1 LASNDTDVVITGA
14 GAAGIAA
21 GRRITEARLHC
32 VVVEARSRL
41 GGRAW
46 TFNPHSACPI
56 DLGCG
61 WLHSADRNPWRELAE
76 VQDRSIDK
84 TPPPWMGPSTP
95 IGFSPSEQAAF
106 LQAHREFYQRLD
118 SFPDK
123 NPDVAA
129 ASFLEPLG
137 RWNALINAVSAM
149 SVGRSSIAFRPGISF
164 AMKIVALI
172 GGLWRVTER

>member
-1 LASNDTDVVITGA
+1 M
-14 GAAGIAA
+14 
-21 GRRITEARLHC
+21 EARLNC

-46 TFNPHSACPI
+46 TFSPHSACPI

-76 VQDRSIDK
+76 VQGRSIDK
-84 TPPPWMGPSTP
+84 TPPPWMRLSVP
-95 IGFSPSEQAAF
+95 IGFSVSEQVAF

-123 NPDVAA
+123 KPDVAA
-129 ASFLEPLG
+129 ASFLEQLG
-137 RWNALINAVSAM
+137 GWNALINVVSTYV
-149 SVGRSSIAFRPGISF
+149 SGEGLGRVWVRDFIRFDVI
-164 AMKIVALI
+164 
-172 GGLWRVTER
+172 